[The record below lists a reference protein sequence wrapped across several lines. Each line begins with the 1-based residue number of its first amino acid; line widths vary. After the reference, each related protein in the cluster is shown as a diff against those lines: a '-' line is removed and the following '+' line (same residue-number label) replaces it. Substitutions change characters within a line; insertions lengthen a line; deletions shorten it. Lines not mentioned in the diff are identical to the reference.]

1 MLEERQAVQHSFWR
15 KMEALRTL
23 IRRNRTKPAD
33 RMIGFP
39 FFIVEPAD
47 VPGTDLKIMLQ
58 ADLLKLK
65 LSSNHHMTLF
75 GDLEAIAEVPS
86 LSGIPPF

>member
-1 MLEERQAVQHSFWR
+1 MAAVR
-15 KMEALRTL
+15 AL
-23 IRRNRTKPAD
+23 IRRNLGQTSD

-39 FFIVEPAD
+39 FFIVEPSN

-65 LSSNHHMTLF
+65 LSSNHRMKLY
-75 GDLEAIAEVPS
+75 GDLEAVAEVPS
-86 LSGIPPF
+86 LTALAGPVNSSQHKVDNQH

>member
-1 MLEERQAVQHSFWR
+1 MLEERQAAQNSFWR

-23 IRRNRTKPAD
+23 IHRNKGRGGE

-65 LSSNHHMTLF
+65 LSSNHRMTLF
-75 GDLEAIAEVPS
+75 GDLEAVAEVPS
-86 LSGIPPF
+86 LAGQI